1 MTPNTRYILNIVGT
15 MRKIPLKLPTIAM
28 SINSYFIFQ
37 YILPFTINFFLPS
50 CPSQSEV
57 LTNYN
62 NLVRQTYKCFTSRSF
77 QCSRTLFP
85 SKDMNSILIYFPC
98 SIKIGGYSGKDVY
111 LWQVK
116 DRNSVFFVIFENEIR
131 EEELTVKIYSSMVF
145 DESYHSLFAFILN
158 CLAHILAQADLKWL
172 PSLWLYIWFDPF
184 INIS

>member
-1 MTPNTRYILNIVGT
+1 MNADPTRAVDVVDPDSPDIDPLEVGT
-15 MRKIPLKLPTIAM
+15 TATKVHKTRARVPGRFLGKRAAFYLFTFWAAL
-28 SINSYFIFQ
+28 
-37 YILPFTINFFLPS
+37 TINFFLPS
-50 CPSQSEV
+50 CPSESEV

-158 CLAHILAQADLKWL
+158 CLAHILAQADLK
-172 PSLWLYIWFDPF
+172 
-184 INIS
+184 